1 MEHILLETKLRHMED
16 RDEILDRQH
25 GFTRGKFYIINPVAL
40 YYKVTSLI
48 QTSIKKTSKKSL
60 MQTLTTYLSELE
72 RDGSTTQWIRNCLNG
87 CLHRVVIK
95 SSVTSIN
102 GKW

>member
-1 MEHILLETKLRHMED
+1 MEHILLETKLRHVED
-16 RDEILDRQH
+16 RDEILDREH
-25 GFTRGKFYIINPVAL
+25 GFTRGKFYIINSVAL
-40 YYKVTSLI
+40 YYEVTSLI
-48 QTSIKKTSKKSL
+48 QTSIKSL
-60 MQTLTTYLSELE
+60 TQTLTTYFSELE
-72 RDGSTTQWIRNCLNG
+72 RDGSTTQWIRNCLNS

>member
-1 MEHILLETKLRHMED
+1 MEHILLETKLRHVEG

-25 GFTRGKFYIINPVAL
+25 GFTRGKFYIIDPVAL
-40 YYKVTSLI
+40 YYEVTSLI
-48 QTSIKKTSKKSL
+48 QTSIKSL
-60 MQTLTTYLSELE
+60 MQTLATYFSELE